1 MKALIDADILV
12 YSVGFASDASAK
24 AAGIPHEPVSYALNG
39 VKETIEKLC
48 NEVEATSR
56 ELYITGRENFRF
68 DVYPEYK
75 ANRKDAAKPT
85 HYQAIRDYLI
95 KYHGAVVSNGCE
107 ADDLL
112 GEAQVKQG
120 AGSSVIITKDK
131 DLNMIEGWKYN
142 WSPTQRDNGMY
153 YVKRLDGLRCFW
165 KQMLQGDAT
174 DNIPGLYKM
183 FKIKCTKDLLEGL
196 EECKT
201 EREMCGYVYG
211 LYEFNDKLFHR
222 NAQLLWI
229 RNGQTWK
236 QHFITI

>member
-1 MKALIDADILV
+1 MKALIDADILI

-24 AAGIPHEPVSYALNG
+24 ANGIPYEPVSYALNG

-48 NEVEATSR
+48 YEVEATSR

-75 ANRKDAAKPT
+75 ANRKDSAKPT
-85 HYQAIRDYLI
+85 HYQAIREYLI
-95 KYHGAVVSNGCE
+95 KYHGAITSEGCE

-112 GEAQVKQG
+112 GEAQAQG
-120 AGSSVIITKDK
+120 SPASSVIITKDK

-153 YVKRLDGLRCFW
+153 YVRKLDGLRCFW

-183 FKIKCTKDLLEGL
+183 FKVKCTKDLLESL
-196 EECKT
+196 DNCTT
-201 EREMCGYVYG
+201 EREMCAYVYM
-211 LYEFNDKLFHR
+211 LYGYDDKLFHR

-229 RNGQTWK
+229 RNGQTW
-236 QHFITI
+236 QEHYATI